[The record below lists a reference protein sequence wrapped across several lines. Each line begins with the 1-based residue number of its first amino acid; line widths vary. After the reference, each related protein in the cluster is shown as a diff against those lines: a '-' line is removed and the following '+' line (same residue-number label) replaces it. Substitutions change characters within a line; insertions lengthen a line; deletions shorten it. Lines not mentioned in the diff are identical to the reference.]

1 MPVTPDTSPSCQT
14 SRTGSPGD
22 RARAPAAVRTIA
34 PAATASRNHARSTSC
49 TAFWPFGCL
58 QAPRPPIARCA
69 FAALPCLRSSTARAP
84 DHRVV
89 QADTG
94 VHAPHARAREWRTIE
109 RCAPGAYPACR
120 AGFASRGT
128 AVARGTVP
136 SRSRLAPTRDM
147 SLGSRSSHPR
157 LACADTPPRERER
170 RERDGERSG
179 ADEERTG
186 IRPPRG
192 HREHRLAQH
201 GMVRAV
207 AVVLEEGEHRP
218 DVAGTRR
225 HVLHDDGQRRPP
237 CGRYL
242 GGSALRIRPEIRG

>member
-1 MPVTPDTSPSCQT
+1 M
-14 SRTGSPGD
+14 R
-22 RARAPAAVRTIA
+22 RAAIPIVLLLGWVLAGRAAADLRLDAESQVGNAVDLRLR
-34 PAATASRNHARSTSC
+34 ATN
-49 TAFWPFGCL
+49 
-58 QAPRPPIARCA
+58 
-69 FAALPCLRSSTARAP
+69 
-84 DHRVV
+84 
-89 QADTG
+89 
-94 VHAPHARAREWRTIE
+94 
-109 RCAPGAYPACR
+109 
-120 AGFASRGT
+120 
-128 AVARGTVP
+128 
-136 SRSRLAPTRDM
+136 
-147 SLGSRSSHPR
+147 
-157 LACADTPPRERER
+157 
-170 RERDGERSG
+170 G